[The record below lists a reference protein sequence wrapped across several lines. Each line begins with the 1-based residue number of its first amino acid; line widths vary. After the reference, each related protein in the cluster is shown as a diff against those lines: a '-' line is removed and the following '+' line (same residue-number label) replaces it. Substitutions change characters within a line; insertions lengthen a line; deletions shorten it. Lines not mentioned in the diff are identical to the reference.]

1 MGALLN
7 ASREGVCLAYPLV
20 RHAFESILPPL
31 DDRLARSQLFG
42 KAVRLV
48 FHDAGEIDMQSHQ
61 DDDTM
66 GPDGCLSDTSANSG
80 LLEDSSIVMT
90 VLEPI
95 WQTVCDQI
103 SRADFWVLFAKL
115 ILAEASTNQLS
126 IEYQYGRRDAQ
137 DCSAG
142 GGRLPSGQAG
152 LHEINQVFVTQMG
165 LTMVDAGQTVACCS
179 IVYLASPCL

>member
-1 MGALLN
+1 MGAVLN

-31 DDRLARSQLFG
+31 EDRLARSQLFG

-66 GPDGCLSDTSANSG
+66 GPDGCLSDTSANGG

-103 SRADFWVLFAKL
+103 SRADFWVLFA
-115 ILAEASTNQLS
+115 QLS
-126 IEYQYGRRDAQ
+126 REYQYGRRDAQ

-142 GGRLPSGQAG
+142 EGRLPSGQAG
-152 LHEINQVFVTQMG
+152 LDEINQVFVTQMG

>member
-1 MGALLN
+1 
-7 ASREGVCLAYPLV
+7 
-20 RHAFESILPPL
+20 
-31 DDRLARSQLFG
+31 
-42 KAVRLV
+42 
-48 FHDAGEIDMQSHQ
+48 MQSHQ

-142 GGRLPSGQAG
+142 RGRLPSGQAG
-152 LHEINQVFVTQMG
+152 LDEINQVFVTQMG

-179 IVYLASPCL
+179 IIYLASPCL